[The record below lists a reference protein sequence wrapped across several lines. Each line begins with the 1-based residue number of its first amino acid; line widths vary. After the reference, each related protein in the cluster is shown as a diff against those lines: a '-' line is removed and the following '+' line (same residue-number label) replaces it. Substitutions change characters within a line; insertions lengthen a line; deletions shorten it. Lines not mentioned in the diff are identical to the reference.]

1 MSNWPLLQG
10 HSPQETSGDPRMVG
24 GDVSLGN
31 WISQRHDKKMSL
43 RETLA
48 HVMWAPLVCVT
59 LKAEVAQSKGRYWK
73 PTDVPGCVPWVALQ
87 SEDTNSRFLV
97 CLLTH
102 SLFHLFIHSINTER
116 FTIIMSSSSP

>member
-59 LKAEVAQSKGRYWK
+59 LKAEVAQSKANTGSQQTFLGVSPGWPCSQRT
-73 PTDVPGCVPWVALQ
+73 PTPG
-87 SEDTNSRFLV
+87 F
-97 CLLTH
+97 
-102 SLFHLFIHSINTER
+102 
-116 FTIIMSSSSP
+116 